1 MLAMARPRAPKRL
14 QNGRSQDKLSS
25 LSREVLKLR
34 LQALSLPITGSKQQL
49 ISRLTAAIRNP
60 APRADRTASSRVR
73 KASKRPR
80 RASQPER
87 EQITETSDV
96 ESTDELA
103 VDESDDGASSIGGL
117 VVDNMPTPTSLFTD
131 DQLRVLQHT
140 VELSV
145 EQALRGTRG
154 QASDST
160 VLQTPSVFPR
170 PAGTATPLGLHRPLD
185 QSLED
190 KILRGE
196 YIDFSLLLPDS
207 IAHPQAPSFQ
217 LRFDES
223 LPGSLGSPLTM
234 IRKRKPIIDSF
245 HKWLDAYTTYM
256 LTLVSHYPRRAIE
269 LLKYQQ
275 IISRAESKFRGLTWL
290 SYDEQFHRRAAQ
302 DLSLNW
308 GLVDLELWTVT
319 FSGQAKPHCYFCSSP
334 YHSQADC
341 PVADPSRR
349 TTRSTG
355 TLCCFNFNKPSGCSR
370 RSCQFPLVCSR
381 CRSSS
386 HSVLQ
391 CTSGLPKPG
400 NNRTQVPSNRIQK

>member
-1 MLAMARPRAPKRL
+1 M
-14 QNGRSQDKLSS
+14 SS
-25 LSREVLKLR
+25 LSREVLQLR
-34 LQALSLPITGSKQQL
+34 LQALNLPITGSKQQL
-49 ISRLTAAIRNP
+49 LSRLNAALQQPSPN
-60 APRADRTASSRVR
+60 ADRTASSRVM

-80 RASQPER
+80 RASQQER
-87 EQITETSDV
+87 EQSSDV
-96 ESTDELA
+96 ESNKEFA
-103 VDESDDGASSIGGL
+103 VDELDDGASSIGGL
-117 VVDNMPTPTSLFTD
+117 VVDNTPTPALPFTD
-131 DQLRVLQHT
+131 GQLRVLQHT

-145 EQALRGTRG
+145 EQALRGTRDQSG
-154 QASDST
+154 DPTAP
-160 VLQTPSVFPR
+160 QTSSVFPR
-170 PAGTATPLGLHRPLD
+170 PVGTATRLGLHRPLD
-185 QSLED
+185 RSLED

-207 IAHPQAPSFQ
+207 IAHPQAPALQ
-217 LRFDES
+217 LRFDELS
-223 LPGSLGSPLTM
+223 PGSLGSPITV

-256 LTLVSHYPRRAIE
+256 LTLVSHYPRRALE

-290 SYDEQFHRRAAQ
+290 SYDEQFRHRAAQ

-349 TTRSTG
+349 TTWSSG
-355 TLCCFNFNKPSGCSR
+355 SLCCFNFNKSSGCSR
-370 RSCQFPLVCSR
+370 CSSQFPHVCSR
-381 CRSSS
+381 CHSPS

-391 CTSGLPKPG
+391 CTSSPPKPG
-400 NNRTQVPSNRIQK
+400 SHRTQVTSDRSKK

>member
-1 MLAMARPRAPKRL
+1 MLAMARPRAPKRS

-25 LSREVLKLR
+25 LSREVLQLR

-49 ISRLTAAIRNP
+49 ISRLNAALRNP
-60 APRADRTASSRVR
+60 PPRADRAASSRVR
-73 KASKRPR
+73 KSSKRPR
-80 RASQPER
+80 RVSQPER

-96 ESTDELA
+96 ESTEELA

-117 VVDNMPTPTSLFTD
+117 VVDNTPTPASLFTD

-154 QASDST
+154 RAGDST
-160 VLQTPSVFPR
+160 VPQTPSVFPR

-185 QSLED
+185 RTLED

-234 IRKRKPIIDSF
+234 IRKRKPITDSF

-290 SYDEQFHRRAAQ
+290 SYDEQFRRRAAQ

-319 FSGQAKPHCYFCSSP
+319 FFG
-334 YHSQADC
+334 
-341 PVADPSRR
+341 
-349 TTRSTG
+349 
-355 TLCCFNFNKPSGCSR
+355 
-370 RSCQFPLVCSR
+370 
-381 CRSSS
+381 
-386 HSVLQ
+386 
-391 CTSGLPKPG
+391 PG
-400 NNRTQVPSNRIQK
+400 